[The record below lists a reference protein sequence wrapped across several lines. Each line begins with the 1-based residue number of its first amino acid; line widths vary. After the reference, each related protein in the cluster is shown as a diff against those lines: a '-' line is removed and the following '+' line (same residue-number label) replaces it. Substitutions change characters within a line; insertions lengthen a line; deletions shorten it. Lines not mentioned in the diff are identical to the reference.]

1 MKNNPLLRDIWK
13 PSGILK
19 DSMNASSIV
28 LDLYELT
35 QKNIASNG
43 RLQPYIDWIAA
54 VITMYCHMCFSRNH
68 IAINKLKEMGLKFN
82 HVLACVA

>member
-19 DSMNASSIV
+19 DAMNASSIV
-28 LDLYELT
+28 LDLFELT
-35 QKNIASNG
+35 LKNITSNG

-54 VITMYCHMCFSRNH
+54 VINMYSHMCLSRNH
-68 IAINKLKEMGLKFN
+68 IAINNLKEMGLKFN
-82 HVLACVA
+82 HIIAAVA